1 MVDKV
6 EFMFALLEG
15 SPLFEGLSEAEINGL
30 LECAEVDDFADGQT
44 VVEEGSLGDA
54 IFLLCDG
61 KLSIS
66 TCDAQGRKVE
76 LAQLDQ
82 RGAFFGEISIADPG
96 PRSATV
102 CASGSAL
109 LLKLPLEA
117 LDAFFAKFS
126 NAQVVILRN
135 IACVLARRLRDSNAL
150 VSSLSSS

>member
-1 MVDKV
+1 
-6 EFMFALLEG
+6 MFSLLEG
-15 SPLFEGLSEAEINGL
+15 SPLFEGLSEVEINGL
-30 LECAEVDDFADGQT
+30 LAYAEVDDFADGQI
-44 VVEEGSLGDA
+44 VVKEGSLGDA

-66 TCDAQGRKVE
+66 TCDAQGREIE
-76 LAQLDQ
+76 LAQLDR

-109 LLKLPLEA
+109 LLKLPLAA
-117 LDAFFAKFS
+117 LNDFFAQFA

-135 IACVLARRLRDSNAL
+135 IARVLARRLRDSNAL

>member
-102 CASGSAL
+102 CASGRDRKSTRLNSSHSSVSRMPSSA
-109 LLKLPLEA
+109 
-117 LDAFFAKFS
+117 
-126 NAQVVILRN
+126 
-135 IACVLARRLRDSNAL
+135 
-150 VSSLSSS
+150 